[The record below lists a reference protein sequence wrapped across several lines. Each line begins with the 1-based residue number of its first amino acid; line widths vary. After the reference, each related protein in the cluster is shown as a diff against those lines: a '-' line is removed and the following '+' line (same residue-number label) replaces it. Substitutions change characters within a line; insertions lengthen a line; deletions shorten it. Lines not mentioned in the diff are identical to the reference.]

1 MNKDSKKLLGKAMPS
16 DGECYEK
23 MVYKLLPG
31 ANKMLP
37 KVFFA
42 KSRMEDFKPS
52 KELVEKYNNGTHK
65 RERISIFK
73 IAII

>member
-1 MNKDSKKLLGKAMPS
+1 MDKDSKKLLGKSMPS

-42 KSRMEDFKPS
+42 TSRIKDFKPS
-52 KELVEKYNNGTHK
+52 EQLLENYSKGTQ
-65 RERISIFK
+65 E
-73 IAII
+73 AE